1 MTWAASFLLAP
12 APAPAFSPYS
22 ATYYLFFF
30 FSFFLGLFVDNDEIP
45 TMILAYDAYD
55 ACRILLTLIQ
65 RFQGYKK
72 YPVEWVGD

>member
-45 TMILAYDAYD
+45 TMILAYDA
-55 ACRILLTLIQ
+55 CRILLTLIQ